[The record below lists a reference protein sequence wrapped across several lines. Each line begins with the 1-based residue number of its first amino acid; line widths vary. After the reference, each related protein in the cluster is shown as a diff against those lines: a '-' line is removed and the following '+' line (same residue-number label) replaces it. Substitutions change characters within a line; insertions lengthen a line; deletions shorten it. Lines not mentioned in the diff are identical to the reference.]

1 MKRLKRAAGLIL
13 AAVMLVSAAAVVYAA
28 VTTDKEDSGITVK
41 VEGEEVVFP
50 DQGPVI
56 QDDRTLVPVRFVA
69 ENLGYR
75 VDYDADE
82 HSAVIDGGRIVMY
95 IGTDQAEIDGQR
107 VQLDISSILMNDR
120 TMVPLRVIAETLGCT
135 VDWVPENRTVL
146 VNRRSFDGTEKSVFD
161 RMAQSGL
168 FWQYSTAEND
178 YLVPRD
184 RYESLEAASDPDN
197 YDAWWVER
205 PRDKTNL
212 DNQALDCSIVARTFE
227 PETLAAMRDLLYI
240 PYPTASG
247 EVYDLLLKSVK
258 GELWQTFCE
267 EDSEHYLLYSMLPPR
282 SGTFGSYYRD
292 NREVEIYVM
301 DNCTRMVMNISAE
314 GYENPEIPR
323 TLTPEEKEF
332 YTNQAKDS
340 YMLSL
345 WGLD

>member
-1 MKRLKRAAGLIL
+1 MKRLKKAVGLIL
-13 AAVMLVSAAAVVYAA
+13 AAVMLASAAAVFCAA
-28 VTTDKEDSGITVK
+28 VAADAENAGITVK
-41 VEGEEVVFP
+41 VEGKEVVFP
-50 DQGPVI
+50 DQAPVI
-56 QDDRTLVPVRFVA
+56 HDDRTLVPVRFVA
-69 ENLGYR
+69 ENLGYT
-75 VDYDADE
+75 VDYDAEE
-82 HSAVIDGGRIVMY
+82 HSAVIDGGRIIMY
-95 IGTDQAEIDGQR
+95 IGTDQADIDGRR
-107 VQLDISSILMNDR
+107 VQLDTSSILMNDR

-146 VNRRSFDGTEKSVFD
+146 VNRRNYDRMEKSVFE

-168 FWQYSTAEND
+168 YWQYSTSEND
-178 YLVPRD
+178 YLVPRN
-184 RYESLEAASDPDN
+184 RYDSLEAASDPEN

-205 PRDKTNL
+205 PRDKSNL
-212 DNQALDCSIVARTFE
+212 ENQALDCSIVARTFE
-227 PETLAAMRDLLYI
+227 PETLAQIRDLLYI

-258 GELWQTFCE
+258 GELWQTFYE

-301 DNCTRMVMNISAE
+301 NNCTRMVMNISAE

-332 YTNQAKDS
+332 YTEQAKDS
-340 YMLSL
+340 YMLGL